1 LTKKLKYVSS
11 YLTRILD
18 KQYLEKQRNEGKSKG
33 ARKGL
38 TQPKDSKVHQTLLV
52 DAQIENSKRKQA
64 HYKQKLHET
73 MSEFKKLTDPDILDK
88 IRSEIE
94 YLDEMIRGEQTNVIA
109 YECKNK
115 QFQRIDNFGM
125 AEKREKRLVAIE
137 NEIIR
142 LKMKIMR
149 R

>member
-1 LTKKLKYVSS
+1 
-11 YLTRILD
+11 
-18 KQYLEKQRNEGKSKG
+18 
-33 ARKGL
+33 
-38 TQPKDSKVHQTLLV
+38 
-52 DAQIENSKRKQA
+52 
-64 HYKQKLHET
+64 

-149 R
+149 RQHYIDNLEAHKVYTDQQERRLKSKEERLRKQLEALGPDSPK